1 VLSTITQSNSD
12 THRVSIPRL
21 RISHHWLAT
30 LAAWVFVLG
39 YNQPL
44 WQRIS
49 PTIPDTL
56 QGTLFLGAFA
66 LFLATVMTV
75 ILQSV
80 AVPKLQKAVLVFLF
94 MSAAPIHFF
103 MTHYGVII
111 DKSMVQNAFETDTAE
126 VNDLISVAFIAHL
139 FLFGVLPSALVCWV
153 KVSYPSFKKGV
164 LIWFV
169 YLIAAVLTIFALNA
183 AFSKSFS
190 STFRNH
196 REIRHLIIPSNYLY
210 YTSRYLSGAYDQKDL
225 PLQRIGEDAKLAPI
239 WSRIQKPVV
248 TVVIVGETA
257 RAANFG
263 LNGYERNTTPEL
275 SQLPIINFGSVE
287 SCGTSTAVS
296 VPCMFSD
303 MTHDNYDGST
313 AAHRENV
320 LDVLGHA
327 GVPVLWRDN
336 NSGCKG
342 VCDRITSQPQS
353 AYWDDSVCK
362 DDHCFDEA
370 MTNHLDTWLAN
381 AGDKAVIVLHQQGSH
396 GPAYYQRYPKAYEQF
411 TPICATGDLKT
422 CSPEAIRNTYDN
434 SLLYTDH
441 VIANVIRYFQARND
455 QWASSVVYLS
465 DHGESLGEN
474 NMYLHGMPYFIA
486 PETQTHVPMVA
497 WLSESFQQQ
506 MEIDP
511 ACVQE
516 QAKSPTSQ
524 DALFHSLLG
533 LMAVDTQLYV
543 KDQDRFGV
551 CRRG

>member
-1 VLSTITQSNSD
+1 VLTTATSSTPD
-12 THRVSIPRL
+12 THRVTFSRL
-21 RISHHWLAT
+21 TLPHHWLAT
-30 LAAWVFVLG
+30 VGAWVFVLG

-49 PTIPDTL
+49 PTVPDTF
-56 QGTLFLGAFA
+56 QGTLFLAAFA
-66 LFLATVMTV
+66 LFLATVLTV
-75 ILQSV
+75 LLQSI
-80 AVPKLQKAVLVFLF
+80 AIPKLQKPMLIFLF

-126 VNDLISVAFIAHL
+126 VHDLLSGAFILHL
-139 FLFGVLPSALVCWV
+139 LLFGVLPSALVCWV
-153 KVSYPSFKKGV
+153 RITYPTLKKGL
-164 LIWFV
+164 LIWLV
-169 YLIAAVLTIFALNA
+169 YLIAAIITIVALNA
-183 AFSKSFS
+183 GFSKSFS

-210 YTSRYLSGAYDQKDL
+210 YTGRYLSGAYDVQNQ

-239 WSRIQKPVV
+239 WDRIQKPIV

-303 MTHDNYDGST
+303 MTHANYDGST
-313 AAHRENV
+313 ATHRENV

-327 GVPVLWRDN
+327 GIPVLWRDN

-353 AYWDDSVCK
+353 TYWDDSVCK

-370 MTNHLDTWLAN
+370 MTHHLDTWLAN

-396 GPAYYQRYPKAYEQF
+396 GPAYYQRYPKAFEQF
-411 TPICATGDLKT
+411 TPICETGDLKT

-441 VIANVIRYFQARND
+441 VIANVIRYFQERND

-486 PETQTHVPMVA
+486 PDTQTHVPMVA
-497 WLSESFQQQ
+497 WLSDAFQQQ
-506 MEIDP
+506 MEIDTN
-511 ACVQE
+511 CVQQ
-516 QAKSPTSQ
+516 QAKTATSQ

-533 LMAVDTQLYV
+533 LMAVDTHLYQ